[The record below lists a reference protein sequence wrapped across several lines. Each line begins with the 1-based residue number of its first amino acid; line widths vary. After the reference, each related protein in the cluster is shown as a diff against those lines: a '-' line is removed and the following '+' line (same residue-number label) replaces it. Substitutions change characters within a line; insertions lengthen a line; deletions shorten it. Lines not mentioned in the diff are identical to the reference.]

1 MPNSFPWRQEV
12 FGWTS
17 EYNYATNYNFKKSSS
32 KCSFCYVG
40 AVFTIIPSC
49 FSELYFC
56 GSTSENKVDFSFW
69 KESFSS
75 VCSSAHEEC
84 IFINAAKK
92 LDKTSKAFRSISE
105 INYINNQFSQKKHF
119 MRKRLQSHR
128 LHVWQS
134 CRKKL
139 PQNSE
144 KFPARK
150 KWGRKI
156 VYWGIFFLKRFPW
169 AFGKQKRH
177 SC

>member
-1 MPNSFPWRQEV
+1 MFVLLRRGSFYDH
-12 FGWTS
+12 T
-17 EYNYATNYNFKKSSS
+17 
-32 KCSFCYVG
+32 
-40 AVFTIIPSC
+40 
-49 FSELYFC
+49 ELFLR
-56 GSTSENKVDFSFW
+56 F
-69 KESFSS
+69 
-75 VCSSAHEEC
+75 
-84 IFINAAKK
+84 IFLWSNIQKQSWPFFLERK
-92 LDKTSKAFRSISE
+92 FFLGMFLRTRGMHFYQRCQKTLDKNSKAFRSISE

-139 PQNSE
+139 PQKSE

-150 KWGRKI
+150 KCGRKM

-169 AFGKQKRH
+169 ARRKQKRH

>member
-1 MPNSFPWRQEV
+1 MQFWKSCQKTRPIVACSSALGRKLLIKFWFMYHKTVSSFNGRLVTKDAIFTTMPNSFQWRQEV

-92 LDKTSKAFRSISE
+92 LDKNSKALRSISE
-105 INYINNQFSQKKHF
+105 INYINNQFSQKKT
-119 MRKRLQSHR
+119 
-128 LHVWQS
+128 LH
-134 CRKKL
+134 
-139 PQNSE
+139 E
-144 KFPARK
+144 KTFP
-150 KWGRKI
+150 I
-156 VYWGIFFLKRFPW
+156 T
-169 AFGKQKRH
+169 
-177 SC
+177 